1 MNTEQIEQLCRS
13 DQVLSPKFGG
23 VFSRDNL
30 PDLAEDAKF
39 YVCNT
44 DPSSEPGDH
53 WVVLHAAAEGGEY
66 FDSLGGA
73 INHDEFAQFL
83 GGEYRYV
90 SVQTQELFSSVCSQ
104 YCIFYMCLRAR
115 GHSMDDIVHVLDIQ
129 GEGSDRF
136 VTCFVK
142 LFYGVEY

>member
-44 DPSSEPGDH
+44 DPSSEPGGH
-53 WVVLHAAAEGGEY
+53 WVVLHAAAESGKY

-73 INHDEFAQFL
+73 ITTMNL
-83 GGEYRYV
+83 L
-90 SVQTQELFSSVCSQ
+90 SSSVGGTDTCPFKHRN
-104 YCIFYMCLRAR
+104 YFLAFVVN
-115 GHSMDDIVHVLDIQ
+115 IVY
-129 GEGSDRF
+129 F
-136 VTCFVK
+136 TCV
-142 LFYGVEY
+142 

>member
-44 DPSSEPGDH
+44 DPSSENLVITG
-53 WVVLHAAAEGGEY
+53 WCYTQQQRVGNILIRLVV
-66 FDSLGGA
+66 
-73 INHDEFAQFL
+73 Q
-83 GGEYRYV
+83 
-90 SVQTQELFSSVCSQ
+90 
-104 YCIFYMCLRAR
+104 
-115 GHSMDDIVHVLDIQ
+115 
-129 GEGSDRF
+129 
-136 VTCFVK
+136 
-142 LFYGVEY
+142 